1 MNKNESKYFNT
12 ATLFDEALI
21 ELLNRKSIE
30 YITVKEICAKAGV
43 NRSTFYL
50 HYESINDLVE
60 ECMSYINNKFID
72 SFNENDS
79 EFMNKINDTIRI
91 NELVLINHKY
101 LTPYLTF
108 VKENKSIFKAALN
121 NPEGMKANERYSNL
135 ETFVISPIMDKFKIS
150 KEKRKYI
157 LAFYISG
164 IMAIVNEW
172 IKNDCN
178 DSLESIQNIILECV
192 KTYEEK

>member
-1 MNKNESKYFNT
+1 M
-12 ATLFDEALI
+12 
-21 ELLNRKSIE
+21 
-30 YITVKEICAKAGV
+30 
-43 NRSTFYL
+43 
-50 HYESINDLVE
+50 
-60 ECMSYINNKFID
+60 
-72 SFNENDS
+72 
-79 EFMNKINDTIRI
+79 
-91 NELVLINHKY
+91 INHKY
-101 LTPYLTF
+101 LNPYLTF

-121 NPEGMKANERYSNL
+121 NPEGMKANEKYSNL

-192 KTYEEK
+192 KAYEEK